1 MPHPRGRKE
10 HPIRGLARRQM
21 CVHGPECNLI
31 TRPPKCKCDL
41 KYSILLYF
49 DHVENVGTCG

>member
-41 KYSILLYF
+41 K
-49 DHVENVGTCG
+49 